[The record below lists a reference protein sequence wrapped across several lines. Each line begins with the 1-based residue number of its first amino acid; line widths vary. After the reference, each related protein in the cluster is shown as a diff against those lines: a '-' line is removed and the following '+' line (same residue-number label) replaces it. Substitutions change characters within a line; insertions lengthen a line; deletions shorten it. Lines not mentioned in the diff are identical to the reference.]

1 MFLMRHSHICD
12 SCVLWYLLWYLL
24 MRHFTSAT
32 SYVCCGVLLDM
43 YICTAAPSPAGWN
56 GRMCCQAM
64 TASCMACAQ
73 GVTLEE
79 LCQDMPATKGC
90 KEQAEGGETPSAVN
104 TVMDGEESGARRLR
118 WVVGQHLLL
127 LLWTVF
133 FVQQF

>member
-1 MFLMRHSHICD
+1 
-12 SCVLWYLLWYLL
+12 
-24 MRHFTSAT
+24 
-32 SYVCCGVLLDM
+32 M

-90 KEQAEGGETPSAVN
+90 KEQAKGGETPSAVN
-104 TVMDGEESGARRLR
+104 TVMGGEESGGHRIR
-118 WVVGQHLLL
+118 WMVGEYLLL
-127 LLWTVF
+127 LLIWTVF
-133 FVQQF
+133 FVHQF